1 MWFPEIFERIEN
13 GGSSCG
19 GPAAAGNSTG
29 GPAAAGNSTGST
41 GMLNPED
48 CRNKVKND
56 TEVYYEAFLVAI
68 SNLPGNLATILLINN
83 LGRRLLLG

>member
-29 GPAAAGNSTGST
+29 ST
-41 GMLNPED
+41 GMLNPEH

-68 SNLPGNLATILLINN
+68 SNLPGNLATILLINK

>member
-19 GPAAAGNSTG
+19 GPAAAGNST
-29 GPAAAGNSTGST
+29 ANTS
-41 GMLNPED
+41 MLSYEE
-48 CRNKVKND
+48 CMKKVKND

-68 SNLPGNLATILLINN
+68 SNLPGNLATILLINK
-83 LGRRLLLG
+83 LGRRLLLSKIFIFCIA